1 MKPQPGRV
9 LLLADIAMEPLRD
22 LSTGDEIAPES
33 LLVPVELQDR
43 IRMWSNTFDASGQIS
58 AEEAA
63 AEDLTEFWAEGY
75 RLAGDLQSALGQATE
90 VYYLRN
96 RRPTDV
102 PNL

>member
-1 MKPQPGRV
+1 MTQQPCRV
-9 LLLADIAMEPLRD
+9 LLLADIAVEPLRD

-33 LLVPVELQDR
+33 LLVPAELQHR
-43 IRMWSNTFDASGQIS
+43 IRAWSNSFDASGQIS
-58 AEEAA
+58 AEEAH

-96 RRPTDV
+96 RRFADLTD
-102 PNL
+102 L